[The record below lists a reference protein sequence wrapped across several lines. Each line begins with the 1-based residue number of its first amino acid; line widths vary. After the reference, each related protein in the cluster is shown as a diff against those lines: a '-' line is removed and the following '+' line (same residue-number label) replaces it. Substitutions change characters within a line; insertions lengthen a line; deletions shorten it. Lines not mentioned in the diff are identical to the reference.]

1 MSPADTMDR
10 DSPKIDKL
18 RGQANWM
25 QWKFDIRMAMIDK
38 DVWDVVDPE
47 TTLPNPV
54 TETQRKALNRSLAII
69 GLCIDTSQKLH
80 ILSCKTGR
88 EGYEKLSGLYD
99 TTDMASQLAR
109 KTAFQAMRQ
118 RADEPVTSW
127 TARVE
132 AEAAE
137 CKLIGCH
144 ESLLPPS
151 CHSLIH
157 LPLCHL
163 LCHLLTRTSPLPHL
177 PLVT

>member
-1 MSPADTMDR
+1 MDQ
-10 DSPKIDKL
+10 DSPKIEKL

-38 DVWDVVDPE
+38 DVWDLVDPD

-88 EGYEKLSGLYD
+88 EAYEKLSGLYD

-109 KTAFQAMRQ
+109 KTAFQAM
-118 RADEPVTSW
+118 
-127 TARVE
+127 
-132 AEAAE
+132 
-137 CKLIGCH
+137 
-144 ESLLPPS
+144 
-151 CHSLIH
+151 
-157 LPLCHL
+157 
-163 LCHLLTRTSPLPHL
+163 
-177 PLVT
+177 